1 MAPGAAKVGVC
12 PIFMIFGR
20 LPEPS
25 GAVWMGLNKKQIK
38 LRGTVVH
45 VLRIHQKKIW
55 RIHLIIL
62 LEGSKNKVEILMF
75 TYLGEPSARR
85 LPQRINKLK

>member
-25 GAVWMGLNKKQIK
+25 GAVWMGLNKKQIE
-38 LRGTVVH
+38 LWGTLVH
-45 VLRIHQKKIW
+45 VLQIPQKKNS
-55 RIHLIIL
+55 RLHLIIL
-62 LEGSKNKVEILMF
+62 LEGSKNKVRILIF

-85 LPQRINKLK
+85 LPQRIN